1 MNYNDKTGK
10 TTITTLGDLD
20 AGTTVLLGDRV
31 VELEEVDQL
40 GTCRARGSAAYG
52 LDLTK
57 VTYLRRGK
65 RRERIYPSMTPIER
79 LAS

>member
-1 MNYNDKTGK
+1 MNHNDETEKK
-10 TTITTLGDLD
+10 TITTLADLD
-20 AGTTVLLGDRV
+20 AGNIVRLGDRAV
-31 VELEEVDQL
+31 QLDEVEQL
-40 GTCRARGSAAYG
+40 GMCDNRGSAAYG

-65 RRERIYPSMTPIER
+65 RRERIYPSMTPVER

>member
-1 MNYNDKTGK
+1 MNYNDETGK
-10 TTITTLGDLD
+10 KTITTLADLE
-20 AGTTVLLGDRV
+20 AGTLVLLGDRAV
-31 VELEEVDQL
+31 QLDAVDQL

-65 RRERIYPSMTPIER
+65 RRERIYPSMTPVER

>member
-1 MNYNDKTGK
+1 MNHNDETGK
-10 TTITTLGDLD
+10 KTITTLADLD
-20 AGTTVLLGDRV
+20 AGSTVRLDDQSVQLDE
-31 VELEEVDQL
+31 VEQL
-40 GTCRARGSAAYG
+40 GMCDTRGSAAYG

-65 RRERIYPSMTPIER
+65 RRERIYPSMTLIER

>member
-1 MNYNDKTGK
+1 MNHNDETEKKTL
-10 TTITTLGDLD
+10 TTLADLN
-20 AGTTVLLGDRV
+20 AGNIVRLSDRSV
-31 VELEEVDQL
+31 QLDEVEQL
-40 GTCRARGSAAYG
+40 GMCDNRGSAAYG

-65 RRERIYPSMTPIER
+65 RRERIYPSMTPVER

>member
-1 MNYNDKTGK
+1 MCDT
-10 TTITTLGDLD
+10 
-20 AGTTVLLGDRV
+20 
-31 VELEEVDQL
+31 
-40 GTCRARGSAAYG
+40 RGSASYG

-65 RRERIYPSMTPIER
+65 RRERIYPSMTLIER

>member
-1 MNYNDKTGK
+1 MNHNNETGK
-10 TTITTLGDLD
+10 KSITTLADLD
-20 AGTTVLLGDRV
+20 AGSTVRLGDRAV
-31 VELEEVDQL
+31 HLDEVEQL
-40 GTCRARGSAAYG
+40 GTCDTRGSAAYG

-65 RRERIYPSMTPIER
+65 RRERIYPSMTLIER

>member
-1 MNYNDKTGK
+1 MNYNDETGK
-10 TTITTLGDLD
+10 KTIITLADLD
-20 AGTTVLLGDRV
+20 AGSTIRLNDRA
-31 VELEEVDQL
+31 VELEDVEQL
-40 GTCRARGSAAYG
+40 GMCDNRGSAAYG

>member
-1 MNYNDKTGK
+1 MNYDDETGK
-10 TTITTLGDLD
+10 KTITTLADLN
-20 AGTTVLLGDRV
+20 AGSTVLLDHRTV
-31 VELEEVDQL
+31 QLDEVEQL
-40 GTCRARGSAAYG
+40 GMCDNRGSAAYG

-65 RRERIYPSMTPIER
+65 RRARIYPSMTLIER